1 MSERKRLEVGTAPL
15 FLGALVA
22 LVTLAVLWCPQTGLG
37 EDEDK
42 PRERPASRID
52 NQEITKE
59 TEAATKRGL
68 SWLAAQQ
75 KENGSFGDRNVLA
88 VTSLAG
94 IAFLASGS
102 HPNRGP
108 YANEVRGALEYV
120 LKAQDL
126 QGLITDDRMYT
137 HGFAT
142 LFLAELWGMTPSLHG
157 KETVRR
163 ALAEASPSWRGSSS
177 RREAGTTTPT
187 RTATIP
193 TSR

>member
-120 LKAQDL
+120 LKASIA
-126 QGLITDDRMYT
+126 GLLKD
-137 HGFAT
+137 
-142 LFLAELWGMTPSLHG
+142 
-157 KETVRR
+157 
-163 ALAEASPSWRGSSS
+163 
-177 RREAGTTTPT
+177 
-187 RTATIP
+187 
-193 TSR
+193 